1 MPTMLSLMSR
11 ERLIRANFGIVIR
24 LLLLILCFQRHESSS
39 GAQAVQS
46 GSHSIVAAY
55 SKQSCYERF
64 PMARQLS
71 ESALPPEIRFFCA
84 APWNVAA
91 LASVKVALDQV
102 GFDFIEASLHVVPL
116 ANRAELREQMRFNN
130 KAALSGPPGLSEA
143 YYAYKVLPLLNA
155 LMKGNPKV
163 VAVVEKSFEAVDVSK
178 MRKSLAIID
187 WSQPAFDLR
196 VAAMMFT
203 IASADTGQRA
213 IELYVAPDP
222 GIKLSELAESVLFS
236 AMAPPGLVESA
247 TPFGEFYAPW
257 LKSFLPFKLSS
268 QLGMLSG
275 NLAFSLARSRSIGDT
290 SDLLKAAFY
299 QDVRKEPL
307 RIYVLNNFPANSC
320 GIPTIREPAKYCAV
334 ERWILLNA
342 VLREDVLD
350 GIISVRENQSVGSA
364 FPVLRSAMLYHEL
377 SHALFDPQS
386 AASMPFLVEGRAS
399 AEGEVAQRATRAGLE
414 VGMSRVAGFVDG
426 LREALKSQE
435 RNPGEAKKKSEAE
448 VSSEIERQSPT
459 AMQRNFLRQLACR
472 APSVDFLVKQL
483 SLSNASFRAQ
493 SLVDLQFAYAVSWAF
508 HNFGFVSAEKS
519 VVSKRQEVDISILY
533 DYGRKLDRNEALDA
547 GDKARI
553 QGVLVK
559 IMAVAAKRGG
569 IAFRCEGH

>member
-1 MPTMLSLMSR
+1 
-11 ERLIRANFGIVIR
+11 
-24 LLLLILCFQRHESSS
+24 
-39 GAQAVQS
+39 
-46 GSHSIVAAY
+46 
-55 SKQSCYERF
+55 
-64 PMARQLS
+64 MARQLS

-84 APWNVAA
+84 APWNVEA
-91 LASVKVALDQV
+91 LASVEVALEQM

-116 ANRAELREQMRFNN
+116 ANRAELREQMRFANR
-130 KAALSGPPGLSEA
+130 AALSGPPGLSEA

-155 LMKGNPKV
+155 LRKGNPKV
-163 VAVVEKSFEAVDVSK
+163 VAVIENSFDAVDVSK
-178 MRKSLAIID
+178 MRKSLAIVD

-203 IASADTGQRA
+203 IASGDSSQRA
-213 IELYVAPDP
+213 VELFMAPDP
-222 GIKLSELAESVLFS
+222 SIKLSDLAESVLFS
-236 AMAPPGLVESA
+236 AMAPPDLVKNS

-257 LKSFLPFKLSS
+257 LKSFLPFKLSA

-275 NLAFSLARSRSIGDT
+275 NVAFSLARSRSIGDA
-290 SDLLKAAFY
+290 SAVLKAAFY
-299 QDVRKEPL
+299 EDVRKEPL
-307 RIYVLNNFPANSC
+307 RIYVLTNFPANSC
-320 GIPTIREPAKYCAV
+320 GLPTIREPAKYCAV
-334 ERWILLNA
+334 ERWILLSA
-342 VLREDVLD
+342 ELREDVLD
-350 GIISVRENQSVGSA
+350 GIISVRENPAVGSA

-377 SHALFDPQS
+377 SHALFDPPS

-414 VGMSRVAGFVDG
+414 VGMTRVAGFVDG

-435 RNPGEAKKKSEAE
+435 RNTGEAKNKSEAE

-508 HNFGFVSAEKS
+508 HNFGFVSAEKA
-519 VVSKRQEVDISILY
+519 VVSKRQEVDISVLY

-547 GDKARI
+547 GDKLRI
-553 QGVLVK
+553 QGVLGK
-559 IMAVAAKRGG
+559 IMAAAAKRGG
-569 IAFRCEGH
+569 NAFRCEVH